1 MNIKN
6 IISITLLSFLIHSIV
21 GCGVMSKP
29 EDTDKALN
37 KNPESSRVAEQ
48 DMSIKDF
55 IANYSLVDFIIS
67 SINSEF
73 TSLLGDNY
81 QIFDNN
87 DSLNDFFT
95 LINNQKYTLQQEDK
109 LRVEQLL
116 LNLQTKNIDFQ
127 INSLLFYPFISRRS
141 YQIQELSTL
150 KNHIISIKFD
160 MNETYQEDSFYN
172 ILFYQVAKSVKEIM
186 VKKSES
192 EIIIISK
199 EKK

>member
-127 INSLLFYPFISRRS
+127 INSLLFYPFISKRS

-172 ILFYQVAKSVKEIM
+172 ILFYQVKKSIKEIDI
-186 VKKSES
+186 KES
-192 EIIIISK
+192 ENEVIITSK
-199 EKK
+199 VD